1 LDVHCLAPEKG
12 MGIGNQ
18 RIPWRVFADFIWIYW
33 WELVP
38 VFELVDLRDFCA
50 DDDHLNIVIC
60 D

>member
-1 LDVHCLAPEKG
+1 
-12 MGIGNQ
+12 
-18 RIPWRVFADFIWIYW
+18 VFADFIWIYW